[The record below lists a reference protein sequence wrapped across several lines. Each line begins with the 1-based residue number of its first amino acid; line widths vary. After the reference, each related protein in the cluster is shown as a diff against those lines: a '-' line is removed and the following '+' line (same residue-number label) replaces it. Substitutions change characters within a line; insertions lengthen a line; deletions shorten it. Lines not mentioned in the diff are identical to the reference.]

1 MNAHAVDLCKKA
13 SRNKHRLARVTPYM
27 TVRRILMNALFRSQ
41 VSYCPLVWMC
51 HSITLNNKINRL
63 HKRRLWIVYKD
74 KHSNFLNLL
83 GQDRSVSVHT
93 RNLQTLAVSAHSQSA
108 NTRNQCTLA
117 ICKHLL
123 QKCQKYLKVLHRRY
137 LQIFSALILVQITV
151 YINSLSL
158 VDPS

>member
-51 HSITLNNKINRL
+51 HTIRLNNKINRL
-63 HKRRLWIVYKD
+63 HKRCLWIVYND

-83 GQDRSVSVHT
+83 GQDRSASVH
-93 RNLQTLAVSAHSQSA
+93 
-108 NTRNQCTLA
+108 TRNQCTLA
-117 ICKHLL
+117 ICKHSQPVHTRNL
-123 QKCQKYLKVLHRRY
+123 QTLA
-137 LQIFSALILVQITV
+137 ISAHSQSANTCYRNVKSI
-151 YINSLSL
+151 
-158 VDPS
+158 